1 MRQQHL
7 EKGSLLHVI
16 RRQPARLLAL
26 TSIGLLLLM
35 AFASAATPAPATH
48 FQVDAPANAPAG
60 TPVNITITALD
71 GGNQSMTP
79 TRERFSSAAATVTA
93 LPPDHTFTTGS
104 GGDNGVFTTS
114 VTLNTAGDQT
124 VTATDTVDPITGTS
138 GNIGVHG
145 PLHHFSIDT
154 ITDQTA
160 GAGFTVTATAE
171 DEDNNPLGSDYT
183 GTPTLSGNLN
193 GSARGCPGVGA
204 LAPCPM
210 PTRPR

>member
-1 MRQQHL
+1 
-7 EKGSLLHVI
+7 
-16 RRQPARLLAL
+16 
-26 TSIGLLLLM
+26 M
-35 AFASAATPAPATH
+35 AIDDTY
-48 FQVDAPANAPAG
+48 QG
-60 TPVNITITALD
+60 TV
-71 GGNQSMTP
+71 Q
-79 TRERFSSAAATVTA
+79 FSSSDGDAV

-104 GGDNGVFTTS
+104 EGDNGVFTTS
-114 VTLNTAGDQT
+114 VTLNTTGDQT

-138 GNIGVHG
+138 GDIGVHG

-154 ITDQTA
+154 IADQTA

-193 GSARGCPGVGA
+193 GSPAAARAPA
-204 LAPCPM
+204 TPAPCPM